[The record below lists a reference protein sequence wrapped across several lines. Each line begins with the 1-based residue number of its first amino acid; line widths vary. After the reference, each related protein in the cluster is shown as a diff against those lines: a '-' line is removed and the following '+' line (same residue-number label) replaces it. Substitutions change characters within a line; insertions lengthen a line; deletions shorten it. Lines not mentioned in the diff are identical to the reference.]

1 MEFNEIVELL
11 QTLLYAR
18 GAWEKRKKYV
28 HFVSDFL
35 RKLWMKCG

>member
-18 GAWEKRKKYV
+18 GACGEEEEV
-28 HFVSDFL
+28 SNFVSDFL